1 MGSSFKCPN
10 VVFNTPIYLFFS
22 HCFSDYFDVYQNT
35 FQSFLENDL
44 HGSFFHAN
52 LDQFFSQLKGYAMNT
67 LISKV
72 KLSLGRFSKD
82 QDGVTAIEYALI
94 AALVAV
100 VIIGGATLLGTNL
113 NTLFANIAGKI

>member
-1 MGSSFKCPN
+1 
-10 VVFNTPIYLFFS
+10 
-22 HCFSDYFDVYQNT
+22 
-35 FQSFLENDL
+35 
-44 HGSFFHAN
+44 
-52 LDQFFSQLKGYAMNT
+52 MNT

-100 VIIGGATLLGTNL
+100 VIIGGATLTWY
-113 NTLFANIAGKI
+113 

>member
-1 MGSSFKCPN
+1 
-10 VVFNTPIYLFFS
+10 
-22 HCFSDYFDVYQNT
+22 
-35 FQSFLENDL
+35 
-44 HGSFFHAN
+44 
-52 LDQFFSQLKGYAMNT
+52 MNT

>member
-1 MGSSFKCPN
+1 
-10 VVFNTPIYLFFS
+10 
-22 HCFSDYFDVYQNT
+22 
-35 FQSFLENDL
+35 
-44 HGSFFHAN
+44 
-52 LDQFFSQLKGYAMNT
+52 MNT
-67 LISKV
+67 LISKF